1 LKESGATRTLGIRAR
16 VVQGLSRFLRPELVL
31 TLSEEA
37 EAFLGTISFERR
49 AQNLALVERESG
61 ELARALE
68 LTETA
73 LALCVAHGDR
83 HPEAALNNLADL
95 YHAAKREAD
104 SMTHLKRAV
113 TIFATIE
120 GDGATRLTEI
130 WKLVSW

>member
-1 LKESGATRTLGIRAR
+1 M
-16 VVQGLSRFLRPELVL
+16 
-31 TLSEEA
+31 
-37 EAFLGTISFERR
+37 GTISFERR

-73 LALCVAHGDR
+73 LALCVAYGDR
-83 HPEAALNNLADL
+83 HPEAALENNLADL

-120 GDGATRLTEI
+120 GDEATRLTEI